1 MLNMILAMNRDGLI
15 GINNELPWH
24 LPQDLKRFKELTNN
38 KTVIMGKKYISFSYS
53 LFCRQRNSTK

>member
-38 KTVIMGKKYISFSYS
+38 KTVIMGKKYISFS
-53 LFCRQRNSTK
+53 K